1 MYLSIL
7 ALPLLGSISSGLFG
21 RKLGVTGA
29 QIITCV
35 CMLTSSFLSMV
46 AFYEVALCGSP
57 VSVYLSSW
65 IDSGLMSVDWAFTFD
80 SLTVSM
86 LLPVLFVSSMVHIYS
101 VSYMSTDPH
110 NQRFFAY
117 LSMFT
122 FFMLVLVAGDNYLIL
137 FVGWEGIGVSSYL
150 LINFWYTRIQ
160 ANKSAIK
167 AMVINRVGDTSLSIA
182 FFGAFWAFG
191 NLDYAT
197 IYSLSPYMNE
207 TVLTVIGLLFLF
219 AAMGKSAQLGLH
231 SWLPDAMEGPTPVS
245 ALIHAAT
252 LVTAGVYLLLRS
264 SPLLEFAPTTLVVI
278 TWVGAITAFFAATT
292 GLLQNDIKRVI
303 AYSTC
308 SQMGYLFMAVGI
320 SQYSVALFH
329 LVNHAFFKAVLF
341 LAAGGVL
348 HSMSDQQDMRRLGG
362 LINFL
367 PFTYTIILIGSLS
380 LMAVTFLSGNYSK
393 DLLIELG
400 YGSYTMS
407 GSIVYWLG
415 TITAAITAFYSFRLI
430 SMTFLTTPN
439 ASKSDYENTHEQD
452 MITVIP
458 LVLLALLSIFFG
470 YVAKDSFVGIGSD
483 MLSSSLFV
491 HPSNVVLVEA
501 EFSIPVFYKF
511 LPLIVTFLGAS
522 LSLLMYH
529 TWRKFTVGLPDA
541 QPHFFHL
548 WRKGQGQAAGDAFS
562 GFSKRLYTFFNAKW
576 YFDAIINHY
585 VLSKGLKLGLVTA
598 KVLDRGAVE
607 LLGPFGLSKS
617 LSNGSQQ
624 IARLDTGV
632 VTQYA
637 LYIMIGLISISLL
650 LFVPVLTQEYL
661 GNVGDVVPLALIYI
675 VGLLFI
681 SRPSLQSSVIKPLSL
696 DKK

>member
-1 MYLSIL
+1 M
-7 ALPLLGSISSGLFG
+7 
-21 RKLGVTGA
+21 
-29 QIITCV
+29 
-35 CMLTSSFLSMV
+35 
-46 AFYEVALCGSP
+46 
-57 VSVYLSSW
+57 
-65 IDSGLMSVDWAFTFD
+65 
-80 SLTVSM
+80 
-86 LLPVLFVSSMVHIYS
+86 
-101 VSYMSTDPH
+101 
-110 NQRFFAY
+110 
-117 LSMFT
+117 
-122 FFMLVLVAGDNYLIL
+122 
-137 FVGWEGIGVSSYL
+137 
-150 LINFWYTRIQ
+150 
-160 ANKSAIK
+160 
-167 AMVINRVGDTSLSIA
+167 
-182 FFGAFWAFG
+182 
-191 NLDYAT
+191 
-197 IYSLSPYMNE
+197 
-207 TVLTVIGLLFLF
+207 
-219 AAMGKSAQLGLH
+219 
-231 SWLPDAMEGPTPVS
+231 PTPVS

-278 TWVGAITAFFAATT
+278 TWVGAVTAFFAATT

-400 YGSYTMS
+400 YGSYSMS

-439 ASKSDYENTHEQD
+439 ASRHDYENTHEQD

-470 YVAKDSFVGIGSD
+470 YIAKDSFVGMGSD

-511 LPLIVTFLGAS
+511 LPLIVTFLGAL

-529 TWRKFTVGLPDA
+529 TWSKFTVSLPLSNGFLVLGLA
-541 QPHFFHL
+541 
-548 WRKGQGQAAGDAFS
+548 
-562 GFSKRLYTFFNAKW
+562 KRLYTFFNAKW

-585 VLSKGLKLGLVTA
+585 VLDKGLKLGLVTA

-607 LLGPFGLSKS
+607 LLGPFGLSRS

-661 GNVGDVVPLALIYI
+661 GNIGDLIPLILIYI

-681 SRPSLQSSVIKPLSL
+681 SRPLPSNL
-696 DKK
+696 

>member
-7 ALPLLGSISSGLFG
+7 ALPLLGAATSGLLG

-29 QIITCV
+29 HLITCV
-35 CMLTSSFLSMV
+35 CMSTAAILSIV

-57 VSVYLSSW
+57 VSIHLTSW
-65 IDSGLMSVDWAFTFD
+65 IDSGMMSVDWAFMFD

-86 LLPVLFVSSMVHIYS
+86 LLPVTVVSSMVHIYS
-101 VSYMSTDPH
+101 ISYMAGDPH
-110 NQRFFAY
+110 NQRFFSY

-122 FFMLVLVAGDNYLIL
+122 FFMLILVAGDNYLIL

-150 LINFWYTRIQ
+150 LINFWFTRIQ

-167 AMVINRVGDTSLSIA
+167 AMVVNRVGDTFLSVA
-182 FFGAFWAFG
+182 FFGVFWAFG

-197 IYSLSPYMNE
+197 VYSLSPYMNE
-207 TVLTVIGLLFLF
+207 TVLTIIGLLFLF

-231 SWLPDAMEGPTPVS
+231 TWLPDAMEGPTPVS

-348 HSMSDQQDMRRLGG
+348 HSMADQQDMRRLGG
-362 LINFL
+362 LINLL

-380 LMAVTFLSGNYSK
+380 LMAIPFMTGFYSK
-393 DLLIELG
+393 DLILESG
-400 YGSYTMS
+400 YAQYTMS
-407 GSIVYWLG
+407 GHIVYWLG
-415 TITAAITAFYSFRLI
+415 TLTAMITAFYSFRLI

-439 ASKSDYENTHEQD
+439 APKGDYEHTHEQPL
-452 MITVIP
+452 IIVVP
-458 LVLLALLSIFFG
+458 LVILALMSIFFG
-470 YVAKDSFVGIGSD
+470 YIAKDAFVGMGSD
-483 MLSSSLFV
+483 MLATSLFV
-491 HPSNVVLVEA
+491 HPSHVTLVEA
-501 EFSIPVFYKF
+501 EFSIPTFYKL
-511 LPLIVTFLGAS
+511 LPAIGTIGGAS
-522 LSLLMYH
+522 LALLMYH
-529 TWRKFTVGLPDA
+529 RLANFTVDLALSDLG
-541 QPHFFHL
+541 
-548 WRKGQGQAAGDAFS
+548 
-562 GFSKRLYTFFNAKW
+562 KRLYTFFNAKW
-576 YFDAIINHY
+576 FFDAVINHY
-585 VLSKGLKLGLVTA
+585 VINKALGLGMITA
-598 KVLDRGAVE
+598 KVLDRGAIE
-607 LLGPFGLSKS
+607 LLGPFGLTNS
-617 LSNGSQQ
+617 LYGGSQQ
-624 IARLDTGV
+624 ISRLDTGI

-637 LYIMIGLISISLL
+637 LYIMIGLISITLL
-650 LFVPVLTQEYL
+650 LFVPILSGVSLD
-661 GNVGDVVPLALIYI
+661 NIGDLRLVLIY
-675 VGLLFI
+675 VAGLLFI
-681 SRPSLQSSVIKPLSL
+681 TGFTPAKSS
-696 DKK
+696 

>member
-1 MYLSIL
+1 M
-7 ALPLLGSISSGLFG
+7 
-21 RKLGVTGA
+21 
-29 QIITCV
+29 
-35 CMLTSSFLSMV
+35 
-46 AFYEVALCGSP
+46 
-57 VSVYLSSW
+57 
-65 IDSGLMSVDWAFTFD
+65 
-80 SLTVSM
+80 
-86 LLPVLFVSSMVHIYS
+86 
-101 VSYMSTDPH
+101 
-110 NQRFFAY
+110 
-117 LSMFT
+117 
-122 FFMLVLVAGDNYLIL
+122 
-137 FVGWEGIGVSSYL
+137 
-150 LINFWYTRIQ
+150 
-160 ANKSAIK
+160 
-167 AMVINRVGDTSLSIA
+167 
-182 FFGAFWAFG
+182 
-191 NLDYAT
+191 
-197 IYSLSPYMNE
+197 
-207 TVLTVIGLLFLF
+207 
-219 AAMGKSAQLGLH
+219 
-231 SWLPDAMEGPTPVS
+231 PTPVS

-278 TWVGAITAFFAATT
+278 TWVGAVTAFFAATT

-439 ASKSDYENTHEQD
+439 ASKSYYENTHEQD
-452 MITVIP
+452 MTTVIP

-529 TWRKFTVGLPDA
+529 TWSKFTVGLPLSNA
-541 QPHFFHL
+541 FLPGSALFFVDKKKRL
-548 WRKGQGQAAGDAFS
+548 GLA
-562 GFSKRLYTFFNAKW
+562 KRLYTFFNAKW

-585 VLSKGLKLGLVTA
+585 VLDKGLKLGLVTA

-607 LLGPFGLSKS
+607 LLGPFGLSRS

-661 GNVGDVVPLALIYI
+661 GNIGDLIPLILIYI

-681 SRPSLQSSVIKPLSL
+681 SRPLPFPSNPSP
-696 DKK
+696 